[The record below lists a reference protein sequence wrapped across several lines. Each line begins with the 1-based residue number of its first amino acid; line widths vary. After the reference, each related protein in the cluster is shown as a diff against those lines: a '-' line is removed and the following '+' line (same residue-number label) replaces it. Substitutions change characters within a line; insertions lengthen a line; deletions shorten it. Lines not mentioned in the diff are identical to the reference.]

1 VPFPHRMDD
10 YARAMAVNMW
20 NQFQWSQDKALRQWI
35 RDSRLDGFGK
45 LMTGIDPQD
54 HARLAIMARLKEQA
68 AAAMANIQTL
78 VAAG

>member
-1 VPFPHRMDD
+1 
-10 YARAMAVNMW
+10 VNLW
-20 NQFQWSQDKALRQWI
+20 NQFQWSQHKALRQWV

-54 HARLAIMARLKEQA
+54 HAKLAILARLKEQA

-78 VAAG
+78 VAAAG